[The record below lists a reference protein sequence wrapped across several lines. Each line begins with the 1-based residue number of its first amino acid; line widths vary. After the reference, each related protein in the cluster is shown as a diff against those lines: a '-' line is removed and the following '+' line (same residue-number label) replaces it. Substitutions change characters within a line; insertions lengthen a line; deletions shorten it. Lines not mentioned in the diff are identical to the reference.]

1 MKQKGKSGEMG
12 NPRWF
17 CENLEIEA
25 KNVKSKEEWRQSNT
39 QLSYLFVLQ
48 WFAWNYEITKLLK
61 RLQKSPKKVTKKTKD
76 AKIKRWNKEQK
87 MEENQKELK
96 T

>member
-48 WFAWNYEITKLLK
+48 WFPWNYEITKLLK
-61 RLQKSPKKVTKKTKD
+61 KPQKSPKKVTKKKKD